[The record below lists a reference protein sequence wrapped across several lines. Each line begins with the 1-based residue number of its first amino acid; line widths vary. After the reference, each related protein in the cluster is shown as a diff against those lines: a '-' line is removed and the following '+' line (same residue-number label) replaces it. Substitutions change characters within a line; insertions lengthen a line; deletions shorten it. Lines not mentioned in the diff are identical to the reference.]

1 LTINLV
7 SWFESLLRFFT
18 GFSPA
23 FQGCALLDS
32 SSKKRPLSSPPGAAV
47 KTPASSE
54 LIDDV
59 LQNTFHLSEFRKGQ
73 RGILESAL
81 ASHDT
86 MAVMPTGGGKSLC
99 YQLPAVVLDRLV
111 VVISPLIA
119 LMQDQVRGLREIGVP
134 AGCLHSG
141 QDLDEKRAIF
151 QAIRKGGTYVLY
163 LSPERVQKPGFAE
176 WVKTQDIAL
185 FAIDE
190 AHCVSQWG
198 PDFRPDYAKLKMLRE
213 WKPSVPILALT
224 ASATPTVLEDI
235 IVTLGMKSAERHVRG
250 FYRPNLF
257 YQVSVCETDDEKI
270 EWLKAA
276 IRRTPEGRILV
287 YCGTRNSAEALST
300 ELATE
305 FADVSYY
312 HAGLSA
318 DARVEAQEK
327 LNRRETRIL
336 CATNA
341 FGMGIDYPDVR
352 LVIHH
357 QMPANVESFYQEMGR
372 AGRDGKMSRCLLL
385 YSKKDKG
392 LQSFFIQQSKAE
404 PRVISSK
411 WRALDAMTAFS
422 EGGECRHAGILTYF
436 RDAERITACGHCDIC
451 RPSSEWVIAKPERRF
466 IPNLKVRK
474 KSSARSS
481 SGAKGGSPGSKEAA
495 GVLHGAEAEVRASI
509 LKDWR
514 KKYASEKD
522 IAAFIVFSNKTLI
535 DLANR
540 NPASLSELIKVYG
553 MGPQKVETFGA
564 EIINELDKLR

>member
-1 LTINLV
+1 MLETPPKITPSSNPLFADAKTQASGGTI
-7 SWFESLLRFFT
+7 ESVFR
-18 GFSPA
+18 
-23 FQGCALLDS
+23 
-32 SSKKRPLSSPPGAAV
+32 
-47 KTPASSE
+47 E
-54 LIDDV
+54 
-59 LQNTFHLSEFRKGQ
+59 TFHLNEFRKGQ
-73 RGILESAL
+73 RGIIESVL
-81 ASHDT
+81 ANHDT

-99 YQLPAVVLDRLV
+99 YQMPAVVLNRLV
-111 VVISPLIA
+111 IVISPLIA
-119 LMQDQVRGLREIGVP
+119 LMQDQVRALRDIGVA

-141 QDLDEKRAIF
+141 QDIEAKRAVF
-151 QAIRKGGTYVLY
+151 QAIRRGGTYVLY
-163 LSPERVQKPGFAE
+163 LSPERVQKPGFAD
-176 WVKTQDIAL
+176 WVKTQDVAL

-198 PDFRPDYAKLKMLRE
+198 PDFRPDYGKLKMLRE
-213 WKPSVPILALT
+213 WKPNVPILALT

-235 IVTLGMKSAERHVRG
+235 ITTLGMKSAERHVRG

-257 YQVSVCETDDEKI
+257 YQVSICETDDQKL

-287 YCGTRNSAEALST
+287 YCGTRNSAEALAI

-318 DARVEAQEK
+318 EARVEAQEK
-327 LNRRETRIL
+327 LNRRQTRIL

-404 PRVISSK
+404 ARVISSK
-411 WRALDAMTAFS
+411 WRALDAMTSFS

-451 RPSSEWVIAKPERRF
+451 SPVSDWVIAKPERRF

-474 KSSARSS
+474 KSSAPSSSRSS
-481 SGAKGGSPGSKEAA
+481 ARSGGLGSKEAA
-495 GVLHGAEAEVRASI
+495 GILHGAEAEVRATV

-535 DLANR
+535 DIANR
-540 NPASLSELIKVYG
+540 NPVSLTDLLNVYG
-553 MGPQKVETFGA
+553 MGPQKVETFGV
-564 EIINELDKLR
+564 EIIRELDKLR

>member
-1 LTINLV
+1 MQETLEN
-7 SWFESLLRFFT
+7 
-18 GFSPA
+18 
-23 FQGCALLDS
+23 
-32 SSKKRPLSSPPGAAV
+32 
-47 KTPASSE
+47 
-54 LIDDV
+54 V
-59 LQNTFHLSEFRKGQ
+59 LHDKFHLSEFRKGQ
-73 RGILESAL
+73 RGIIESTL
-81 ASHDT
+81 ANHDT

-99 YQLPAVVLDRLV
+99 YQLPAVVLGRLV

-119 LMQDQVRGLREIGVP
+119 LMQDQVRSLRALGVP

-141 QDLDEKRAIF
+141 QGIEEKRAVF
-151 QAIRKGGTYVLY
+151 QVIRQGGTYVLY
-163 LSPERVQKPGFAE
+163 LSPERVQKPGFAD

-213 WKPSVPILALT
+213 WKPGVPILALT

-235 IVTLGMKSAERHVRG
+235 IITLGMRSAERHVRG

-257 YQVSVCETDDEKI
+257 YQVSVCDNDDEKL
-270 EWLKAA
+270 EWIKAA

-287 YCGTRNSAEALST
+287 YCGTRNSTEALST

-372 AGRDGKMSRCLLL
+372 AGRDGAMSRCLLL

-451 RPSSEWVIAKPERRF
+451 TPSSDWVIAKPARRF
-466 IPNLKVRK
+466 IPNLKTRK
-474 KSSARSS
+474 KSASASASRSSGHSSGHSSSHSSSHSSGRSSSRSS
-481 SGAKGGSPGSKEAA
+481 SGGGGSSKEAL
-495 GVLHGAEAEVRASI
+495 GVLHGAEAEVRASV

-514 KKYASEKD
+514 KKYASDKD

-540 NPASLSELIKVYG
+540 NPGTLSELINVYG

-564 EIINELDKLR
+564 EILAELDRLR

>member
-1 LTINLV
+1 
-7 SWFESLLRFFT
+7 
-18 GFSPA
+18 
-23 FQGCALLDS
+23 LLDVS
-32 SSKKRPLSSPPGAAV
+32 FNSKAV
-47 KTPASSE
+47 KLE
-54 LIDDV
+54 DV
-59 LQNTFHLSEFRKGQ
+59 LRERFHLADFRKGQ
-73 RGILESAL
+73 RGIIDSSL
-81 ASHDT
+81 AGRDT

-99 YQLPAVVLDRLV
+99 YQLPAVVLNRLV
-111 VVISPLIA
+111 IVICPLIA
-119 LMQDQVRGLREIGVP
+119 LMQDQVRGLSALGIP

-141 QDLDEKRAIF
+141 QDLEEKRAVF

-163 LSPERVQKPGFAE
+163 LSPERVQKPGFAD

-213 WKPSVPILALT
+213 WKPNTPILALT

-235 IVTLGMKSAERHVRG
+235 IVTLGMRDADRHVRG

-257 YQVSVCETDDEKI
+257 YQVSICDKDEEKL

-300 ELATE
+300 ELANE
-305 FADVSYY
+305 FEGVDYY

-318 DARVEAQEK
+318 DNRVYTQEK
-327 LNRRETRIL
+327 LNLRETRIL

-372 AGRDGKMSRCLLL
+372 AGRDGAMSRCLLL

-404 PRVISSK
+404 ARVISSK

-451 RPSSEWVIAKPERRF
+451 QPASDWVIVKPSARF
-466 IPNLKVRK
+466 LPNLKIRK
-474 KSSARSS
+474 KSASRGSAASR
-481 SGAKGGSPGSKEAA
+481 GSKEAL
-495 GVLHGAEAEVRASI
+495 GVLHGAEAEVRASV

-514 KKYASEKD
+514 KKYASDKD

-540 NPASLSELIKVYG
+540 NPASLTELIDVYG
-553 MGPQKVETFGA
+553 MGPQKVETFGP
-564 EIINELDKLR
+564 EILAELDRLR